1 MTSVGGCPVPSSL
14 VTGAGAIEVA
24 VHGWDVAVA
33 CGQQRPLPE
42 QLAEELLDCS
52 LLLVLPAD
60 RPVRFAAPVE
70 VSPWSTAGDRLLA
83 FLGRR
88 P

>member
-42 QLAEELLDCS
+42 QLAEGAAW
-52 LLLVLPAD
+52 VLPPA
-60 RPVRFAAPVE
+60 RVASGPTGPVRRARGGVAV
-70 VSPWSTAGDRLLA
+70 VD
-83 FLGRR
+83 GR
-88 P
+88 